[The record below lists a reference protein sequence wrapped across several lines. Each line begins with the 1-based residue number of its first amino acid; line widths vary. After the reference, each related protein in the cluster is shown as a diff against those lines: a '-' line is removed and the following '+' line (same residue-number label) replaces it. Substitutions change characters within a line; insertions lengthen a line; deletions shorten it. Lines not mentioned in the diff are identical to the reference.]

1 MYILQRDTFSHV
13 LEPLTPLLSSLFVL
27 YGNSKNIIP
36 ATITVPLRGLS
47 DDGKKYFFAVSDVL
61 RSLALRYKNETPV
74 HEAFL
79 NASKRTG
86 GLIVVAEHECIE
98 IEKVEYFD

>member
-13 LEPLTPLLSSLFVL
+13 LEPLTPLFSSLFVL

-36 ATITVPLRGLS
+36 ATITVPLRKLS
-47 DDGKKYFFAVSDVL
+47 GDGKKYFFAVSDVL
-61 RSLALRYKNETPV
+61 RSLALRFKSGTPIY
-74 HEAFL
+74 EAFL

-86 GLIVVAEHECIE
+86 GFIEVAEHECIE
-98 IEKVEYFD
+98 TEKVEYFD